1 MISNDVY
8 HAEYVHAL
16 QERYRKDPSL
26 LERVLF
32 AFGLLEA
39 LSRVGLPFIFKGGT
53 ALMLILDRPLRLST
67 DIDILCAP
75 GTDVD
80 HYIAEASQIF
90 PFQAVEEDRRVG
102 RNNIEKRHFK
112 FIYHSPLRD
121 DEFYILLDIV
131 FAENPYLATRQ
142 LEIRNELLLTEG
154 SPVTVSVPS
163 TECILGDKLTAFAPH
178 TTGVPFGVDKELE
191 IIKQLFDVA
200 TLSEH
205 IRDYSDLAATYD
217 RSVASEIG
225 YRDINVTREDV
236 LRDTIRACVCIIG
249 KGMYDPDEFPLFV
262 KGIRSI
268 GGHILSM
275 RYNAQ
280 LAAEQASRVMYLAAC
295 LLTGNAFILIDE
307 PERYLKANISRTPY
321 KRLSYMRAQNTA
333 AFAYIVDAIRM
344 IGEQN

>member
-1 MISNDVY
+1 MISRTVY
-8 HAEYVHAL
+8 QTEYVNTL
-16 QERYRKDPSL
+16 QERYHRDPSL

-90 PFQAVEEDRRVG
+90 PFQAVEENRRVG

-112 FIYHSPLRD
+112 FVYHSPLRN

-142 LEIRNELLLTEG
+142 LEIKNALLLTEG
-154 SPVTVSVPS
+154 TPATVTVPS
-163 TECILGDKLTAFAPH
+163 PECILGDKLTAFAPH

-191 IIKQLFDVA
+191 IIKQLFDIA
-200 TLSEH
+200 TLSGYIH
-205 IRDYSDLAATYD
+205 DYSDLSATYD
-217 RSVASEIG
+217 RSVVSEIG
-225 YRDINVTREDV
+225 YRNITATREDV

-249 KGMYDPDEFPLFV
+249 KGMYDPGEFPLFV
-262 KGIRSI
+262 KGIHAI
-268 GGHILSM
+268 GGHVLSM
-275 RYNAQ
+275 HYTAP
-280 LAAEQASRVMYLAAC
+280 LAAEQACRVMYLAAC
-295 LLTGNAFILIDE
+295 LLTGRPFVEIE
-307 PERYLKANISRTPY
+307 SPERFLKANIGKSRY
-321 KRLSYMRAQNTA
+321 RRLSYMRGQNVT
-333 AFAYIVDAIRM
+333 AFAYIVETLGM
-344 IGEQN
+344 IEE